1 MKRGWLVGVVCPKG
15 HRVQR
20 HSGGRITCQACGGR
34 SFADRQLIP
43 LVGKVKRPQRAA
55 YAQGYAVGYEAGC
68 ADTVE
73 VMAHAE
79 RGREG

>member
-43 LVGKVKRPQRAA
+43 LVGKIKRPQRAA
-55 YAQGYAVGYEAGC
+55 YAAGYTAGC

-73 VMAHAE
+73 LLANAE
-79 RGREG
+79 REREG